1 MFDALRINW
10 AYGLP
15 GLPANGVG
23 RGRTCTVGS
32 EPRRGLNGSDGRVY
46 VVGDVPGEG
55 VSFSGE
61 QSDESESLPKLY
73 LYFKSEFSAWI
84 LRLLS
89 HGQPRP
95 QGIPDM

>member
-1 MFDALRINW
+1 MNW

-15 GLPANGVG
+15 GLTANRAG

-32 EPRRGLNGSDGRVY
+32 ESRRGLKGSDGKEY
-46 VVGDVPGEG
+46 VVAGMPGEEA
-55 VSFSGE
+55 SFSGE
-61 QSDESESLPKLY
+61 QIDESESLPKLY